1 MGVEI
6 ERKFLINSTEWRK
19 RVSKATELKQGYLN
33 SHSERTVRIRTNGEI
48 GKITIKGKTEGFTRK
63 EYEYEIPVQDAED
76 LLKLCEEPII
86 EKIRHIVVHKN
97 KTWEVD
103 EFDGL
108 NQGLV
113 VAEIELENEN
123 EIVELPDWIGEEVT
137 DEPRY
142 YNSNLASKP
151 YSEWSREK

>member
-1 MGVEI
+1 M
-6 ERKFLINSTEWRK
+6 
-19 RVSKATELKQGYLN
+19 
-33 SHSERTVRIRTNGEI
+33 
-48 GKITIKGKTEGFTRK
+48 
-63 EYEYEIPVQDAED
+63 
-76 LLKLCEEPII
+76 
-86 EKIRHIVVHKN
+86 HKN